1 MWSKLSD
8 VLLKNRLKFIIGT
21 LLCTLLISTQIFKV
35 EMSYE
40 SADLLPRD
48 DSAYIMYQNFRETFG
63 QEGNVMVLA
72 IQDSNFYELDKVN
85 DWLQMENSIMEVDGV
100 TALVSITHTFNL
112 NKDSE
117 AGKFTIDPIFPKQI
131 ATQQELDSL
140 VNVVDNLP
148 FYNGMLINKDSH
160 TYAMMI
166 TISAEVMGSPK
177 RVELVS
183 AVRGL
188 SEKYAEKHN
197 VKIRYSG
204 MPYIRVVNAEMIK
217 AEMYLFIL
225 LSLLITNIVLYLFF
239 KSYRIVF
246 FCSCIVMI
254 SVLWT
259 LSFMGMLGVKITLL
273 TAMLPPLIIVI
284 SIPNCVY
291 MINKYHAEYIKHG
304 DKMMALKAIVS
315 KVGNATLFSNLTT
328 AAGFAT
334 FMITSSKVLVEFGEV
349 ALLSIIMIFVV
360 SLILI
365 PTVFSYQPVPETK
378 HVKHLENP
386 MVSKSLKRLT
396 SAILRHRHTIYYA
409 AIIVVFICG
418 IGVSLMKTTGYMVDD
433 LQDDDPIK
441 QDLAFF
447 EENFDGLMPLEVTVD
462 TKKPKQVL
470 STANLRKLDTLAERL
485 TRDEDISKPI
495 SLIAVAKF
503 ANQAFYNGKSEYYK
517 LPTNTTR
524 NFIMRYLGNS
534 IGGAKDGGAGLNS
547 YASSFIDS
555 TQQTAR
561 LSFRVKDIGTKRMAE
576 KEAFVYKTAAEIF
589 PPEKY
594 DVKVTGSSIIH
605 FRGNQYL
612 IKNLFSSVLLAI
624 ILISA
629 FIALMF
635 RSKRMVLIAIVP
647 NIIPLII
654 IAAIMGFFGIPIK
667 ASTVLVFSVVFGI
680 TVDSTIH
687 FLAKYR
693 QELFSYG
700 WNMSTSVIRSL
711 KETGQSIIYNSII
724 LLSGFGIFCLSD
736 FGGTL
741 ALGVLTCAALFAA
754 MICNMILLPALL
766 LTMQKSMARKIFKTE
781 PLWQILEDENDM
793 DVSKLKLEEPDETR

>member
-1 MWSKLSD
+1 MWAKLAD
-8 VLLKNRLKFIIGT
+8 ILLQNRLKFIIGT
-21 LLCTLLISTQIFKV
+21 LLCTLAISTQIFKV

-48 DSAYIMYQNFRETFG
+48 DSAYIMYQNFREQFG
-63 QEGNVMVLA
+63 QEGNVIVLA
-72 IQDSNFYELDKVN
+72 VQDSNFFEIEKVN
-85 DWLQMENSIMEVDGV
+85 DWLAMERAILDVDGV
-100 TALVSITHTFNL
+100 SALVSITHTFNL
-112 NKDSE
+112 NKDTE
-117 AGKFTIDPIFPKQI
+117 ASKFTVDPIFPKTI
-131 ATQQELDSL
+131 SSKAELDSL
-140 VNVVDNLP
+140 VNVVENLP
-148 FYNGMLINKDSH
+148 IYDGMLFNKESG

-166 TISAEVMGSPK
+166 TVSAEVMASPK
-177 RVELVS
+177 RVDLVNS
-183 AVRGL
+183 VKGL
-188 SEKYAEKHN
+188 AEQFSEKYD
-197 VKIRYSG
+197 VKVRYSG

-217 AEMYLFIL
+217 AEMYLFII

-239 KSYRIVF
+239 KSYRVVF

-259 LSFMGMLGVKITLL
+259 LGFMGMLGVKITLL

-291 MINKYHAEYIKHG
+291 MINKYHAVYMKHG
-304 DKMMALKAIVS
+304 DKMRALKAIVS

-334 FMITSSKVLVEFGEV
+334 FMITSSRVLVEFGEV

-360 SLILI
+360 SIILI
-365 PTVFSYQPVPETK
+365 PTIFSYLPVPNTK
-378 HVKHLENP
+378 HVKHLDNP
-386 MVSKSLKRLT
+386 MVDKSIKRLT
-396 SAILRHRHTIYYA
+396 SAILRHRHTVYFA
-409 AIIVVFICG
+409 AIIIVFGCG

-462 TKKPKQVL
+462 TRKPKQIL
-470 STANLRKLDTLAERL
+470 SIANLKRLDTLSERL
-485 TRDEDISKPI
+485 TADEDISKPI
-495 SLIAVAKF
+495 SLIAAAKF
-503 ANQAFYNGKSEYYK
+503 ANQAFYNGKSSYYK
-517 LPTNTTR
+517 LPTNTTK
-524 NFIMRYLGNS
+524 NFIMRYMGNS
-534 IGGAKDGGAGLNS
+534 VGEGGGGFNS
-547 YASSFIDS
+547 YALSFIDS

-576 KEAFVYKTAAEIF
+576 KEAFVYKTAAKIF

-605 FRGNQYL
+605 FKGNQYL
-612 IKNLFSSVLLAI
+612 IENLFSSVLLAI
-624 ILISA
+624 ILISG

-635 RSKRMVLIAIVP
+635 RSKRMVLIALVP
-647 NIIPLII
+647 NLIPLIV
-654 IAAIMGFFGIPIK
+654 IAAIMGFCGIPIK

-693 QELFSYG
+693 QELQSYG

-711 KETGQSIIYNSII
+711 KETGQSVIYNSII
-724 LLSGFGIFCLSD
+724 LLCGFGIFCLSD
-736 FGGTL
+736 FGGTF
-741 ALGVLTCAALFAA
+741 ALGALTCSALFAA
-754 MICNMILLPALL
+754 MISNLVLLPALL
-766 LTMQKSMARKIFKTE
+766 LTMQKSMARKIFKVE
-781 PLWQILEDENDM
+781 PLWEILEDENDVDM
-793 DVSKLKLEEPDETR
+793 SKLQLEDSKENK

>member
-1 MWSKLSD
+1 MWGKFADS
-8 VLLKNRLKFIIGT
+8 LLNNRLKYIIGT
-21 LLCTLLISTQIFKV
+21 LLCTLLVSTQIFKV

-40 SADLLPRD
+40 SADLLPRT
-48 DSAYIMYQNFRETFG
+48 DSAYIMYQEFRQTFG
-63 QEGNVMVLA
+63 QEGNVIVLA
-72 IQDSNFYELDKVN
+72 VQDSNFYELDKIN
-85 DWLQMENSIMEVDGV
+85 DWLEMERNIMSVNGV
-100 TALVSITHTFNL
+100 SALVSITHTFNL

-117 AGKFTIDPIFPKQI
+117 ANKFTVDPIFPDKI
-131 ATQQELDSL
+131 ETKAELDSL
-140 VNVVDNLP
+140 VNIVENLP
-148 FYNGMLINKDSH
+148 FYDGMLINKKSG

-166 TISAEVMGSPK
+166 T
-177 RVELVS
+177 VS
-183 AVRGL
+183 ADVMASPERVNL
-188 SEKYAEKHN
+188 VKSLKAFSEEFADKYD

-239 KSYRIVF
+239 KSYRVVF

-259 LSFMGMLGVKITLL
+259 LSFMGILGVKITLL

-291 MINKYHAEYIKHG
+291 MINKYHADYMKKG
-304 DKMMALKAIVS
+304 DKIHALKAIVS
-315 KVGNATLFSNLTT
+315 KVGTATLFSNLTT

-334 FMITSSKVLVEFGEV
+334 FMITSSRVLVEFGEV

-360 SLILI
+360 SIILI
-365 PTVFSYQPVPETK
+365 PTIFSYLPAPDTK
-378 HVKHLENP
+378 HIKHLDNP
-386 MVSKSLKRLT
+386 IVSKSLKRLT
-396 SAILRHRHTIYYA
+396 GAILRHRHVVYLSTILL
-409 AIIVVFICG
+409 VFLCG

-462 TKKPKQVL
+462 TKRPRQVL
-470 STANLRKLDTLAERL
+470 SVLNLRKLDTLSERL
-485 TRDEDISKPI
+485 TADEDISKPI
-495 SLIAVAKF
+495 SLVAAAKF
-503 ANQAFYNGKSEYYK
+503 ANQAFYNGKSSYYK
-517 LPTNTTR
+517 LPTNTTK
-524 NFIMRYLGNS
+524 NFIMRYMGNS
-534 IGGAKDGGAGLNS
+534 VGEGGGFNS
-547 YASSFIDS
+547 YAQSFIDS

-576 KEAFVYKTAAEIF
+576 KEAFVYATAAEIF

-605 FRGNQYL
+605 FRGNEYL
-612 IKNLFSSVLLAI
+612 INNLFSSVLLAI
-624 ILISA
+624 VLISG

-635 RSKRMVLIAIVP
+635 RSKRMVFIALIP
-647 NIIPLII
+647 NMIPLIV
-654 IAAIMGFFGIPIK
+654 IAAIMGFFGVPIK

-693 QELFSYG
+693 QELQSYG

-711 KETGQSIIYNSII
+711 RETGQSVIYNSII
-724 LLSGFGIFCLSD
+724 LLCGFGIFCLSD

-741 ALGVLTCAALFAA
+741 ALGVLTCSALFAA
-754 MICNMILLPALL
+754 MVSNLILLPALL
-766 LTMQKSMARKIFKTE
+766 LTMQKSVARKIFKTE
-781 PLWQILEDENDM
+781 PLWEIMEYESDM
-793 DVSKLKLEEPDETR
+793 DVNKLKLEESKEDK

>member
-1 MWSKLSD
+1 MWSKLSEI
-8 VLLKNRLKFIIGT
+8 LLANRLKFIIGT
-21 LLCTLLISTQIFKV
+21 LLCTLLVSTQIAKV

-48 DSAYIMYQNFRETFG
+48 DSSYIMFQNFRKTFG
-63 QEGNVMVLA
+63 QEGNVIVLA
-72 IQDSNFYELDKVN
+72 VQDSNFYELERIN
-85 DWLQMENSIMEVDGV
+85 DWIAMENNIAKIDGV

-112 NKDSE
+112 NKDNE
-117 AGKFTIDPIFPKQI
+117 NNKFTIDPIFPDHI
-131 ATQQELDSL
+131 NSQQELDSL
-140 VNVVDNLP
+140 VNIVDNLP
-148 FYNGMLINKDSH
+148 FYDGMLINKANS
-160 TYAMMI
+160 TYAMMV

-177 RVELVS
+177 RVDLVNS
-183 AVRGL
+183 L
-188 SEKYAEKHN
+188 KSYSETYADKYD

-217 AEMYLFIL
+217 AEMYLFIF

-259 LSFMGMLGVKITLL
+259 LSFLGMLGVKITLL

-291 MINKYHAEYIKHG
+291 MINKYHAEFMKHG
-304 DKMMALKAIVS
+304 DKMQALKAIVS

-334 FMITSSKVLVEFGEV
+334 FMITESRVLVEFGQV
-349 ALLSIIMIFVV
+349 ALLSIIMIFIV
-360 SLILI
+360 SIILI
-365 PTVFSYQPVPETK
+365 PTVFSYLPVPETK
-378 HVKHLENP
+378 HVKHLDNP
-386 MVSKSLKRLT
+386 LVSKSLKRLV

-409 AIIVVFICG
+409 TILIVFVCG

-470 STANLRKLDTLAERL
+470 SISNLTKLDTLQARL
-485 TRDEDISKPI
+485 SRDADISKPI

-503 ANQAFYNGKSEYYK
+503 ANQAFYNGKSVYYK
-517 LPTNTTR
+517 LPTNTTK

-534 IGGAKDGGAGLNS
+534 VGENTQGGGFNS

-576 KEAFVYKTAAEIF
+576 KEAFVYNTAREIF
-589 PPEKY
+589 PEDKY

-612 IKNLFSSVLLAI
+612 IKNLFTSVLLAI
-624 ILISA
+624 LLISG

-635 RSKRMVLIAIVP
+635 RSKRMVLIALVP
-647 NIIPLII
+647 NLVPLII

-693 QELFSYG
+693 QELQGYG

-711 KETGQSIIYNSII
+711 KETGQSVIYNSII
-724 LLSGFGIFCLSD
+724 LLCGFGIFCLSD
-736 FGGTL
+736 FGGTF
-741 ALGVLTCAALFAA
+741 ALGALTCTALFAA
-754 MICNMILLPALL
+754 MVSNLFLLPALL
-766 LTMQKSMARKIFKTE
+766 LTMQKSVARKIFKSE
-781 PLWQILEDENDM
+781 PLWQILEEENDM
-793 DVSKLKLEEPDETR
+793 DINKLKLEEDK